1 MKKFEKNKKSFLWL
15 WAVCASAVLLNGC
28 ASPGK
33 GVIPP
38 AGDMTMAQI
47 YYEANGMSAPDDAM
61 NLNKNVDALSAARAL
76 SPGQTSEYT
85 GGGAS
90 DLMGLNQQF
99 KTLPN
104 PQILVYVSPHLVTTQ
119 NGPQVPV
126 PGYVTSFFMY
136 PQNEFAM
143 PYEHY

>member
-1 MKKFEKNKKSFLWL
+1 MKKFEKNKKGLWL
-15 WAVCASAVLLNGC
+15 LSMCAAAILLNGC

-47 YYEANGMSAPDDAM
+47 YYQANGMSAPDDAM
-61 NLNKNVDALSAARAL
+61 SPNENVDALSAARAL
-76 SPGQTSEYT
+76 SPAGISGYK
-85 GGGAS
+85 GGGGS
-90 DLMGLNQQF
+90 DLMGLNKQF

-119 NGPQVPV
+119 NGPEVPV